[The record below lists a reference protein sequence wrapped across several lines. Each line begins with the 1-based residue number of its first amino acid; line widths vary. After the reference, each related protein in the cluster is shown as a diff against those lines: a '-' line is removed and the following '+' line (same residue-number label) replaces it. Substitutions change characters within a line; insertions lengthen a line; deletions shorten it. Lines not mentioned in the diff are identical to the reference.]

1 MGKRIKIFI
10 RILPAMAI
18 IFFIL
23 TGTLSCGRKEL
34 PNDHDVARQLFEK
47 SVRMIAVYIDSV
59 GQVPDS
65 ASLQSLVNN
74 FNTKITTLN
83 FEFPSNTDLDLNEDE
98 NDSLI
103 RMHKRWIRIVQL
115 RDSIIMHPTDSLKT
129 VAPKDSLKRV
139 VKKSIS
145 PIKNYSDSLKA
156 E

>member
-23 TGTLSCGRKEL
+23 TGALSCGRKEL

-65 ASLQSLVNN
+65 ASLQSLVDN

-83 FEFPSNTDLDLNEDE
+83 FEFPSNTDFDLNEDE

-103 RMHKRWIRIVQL
+103 RMHKRWIRTVQL